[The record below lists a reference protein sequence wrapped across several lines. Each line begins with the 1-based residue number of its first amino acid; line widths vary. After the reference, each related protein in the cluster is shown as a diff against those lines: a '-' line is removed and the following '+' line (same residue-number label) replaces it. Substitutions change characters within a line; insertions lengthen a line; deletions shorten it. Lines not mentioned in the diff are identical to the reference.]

1 MRHTVPVKDFL
12 LLLRSNAVVLVQ
24 EVKEA
29 ALWLLEGGI
38 CARFQVSQVREDTLL
53 EFLRVLHGATKCL
66 ESKRK
71 APDNIRARNVK
82 EIIPIEQL
90 ASPFPDGN

>member
-1 MRHTVPVKDFL
+1 MGHTVPVKDLL
-12 LLLRSNAVVLVQ
+12 LLLRPNAVVLVQ
-24 EVKEA
+24 EVEET

-71 APDNIRARNVK
+71 ASDNIRAGNVK

-90 ASPFPDGN
+90 AWPFPDNN

>member
-1 MRHTVPVKDFL
+1 MGHTVPVKDFL
-12 LLLRSNAVVLVQ
+12 LLLCSNAIVLVQ
-24 EVKEA
+24 EVKET

-38 CARFQVSQVREDTLL
+38 CARFQVSQIREDTLL

-71 APDNIRARNVK
+71 ATDNIGAGNVK
-82 EIIPIEQL
+82 EIIPVE
-90 ASPFPDGN
+90 

>member
-1 MRHTVPVKDFL
+1 MRHAVPVKDFL
-12 LLLRSNAVVLVQ
+12 FLLRPNAVVLVQ
-24 EVKEA
+24 EVKET
-29 ALWLLEGGI
+29 ALWLLKGSI
-38 CARFQVSQVREDTLL
+38 CARLQVSQVREDTLL

-71 APDNIRARNVK
+71 ASDNIRAGNVK

-90 ASPFPDGN
+90 AWPFPDNN